1 MDHLTDLVQIGFTEY
16 EAKVYLA
23 LLQESPASGYQI
35 SKKSGVPR
43 SMVYEALSRLHA
55 RGAVLETAEERATLY
70 RPLPPD
76 VLLDRHDDEHR
87 KLMGSLRE
95 GLRDLFTAPQEA
107 AVWSI
112 SGRQSVLTYASELI
126 REAESEVFL
135 LINDDHLTVLR
146 NEIIGT
152 CQRGVT
158 IGAVLTG
165 DIGLDCGQ
173 VVHHPPL
180 ESEMQNL
187 GSSLIVVADN
197 YEALIAN
204 SGVEMSATTSRNAN
218 IVLIARQFI
227 WMELFTQR
235 VYARLGAD
243 LLEHLDPGDRAIFES
258 HQEA

>member
-1 MDHLTDLVQIGFTEY
+1 MELLTKLTAIGFTEY

-43 SMVYEALSRLHA
+43 SMVYEALSRLHT

-87 KLMGSLRE
+87 KLLGGLRE
-95 GLRDLFTAPQEA
+95 GLRDLFKAPQEA
-107 AVWSI
+107 AVWTI

-135 LINDDHLTVLR
+135 LINDGDMAVLR
-146 NEIIGT
+146 NEITGV
-152 CQRGVT
+152 CERGVSL
-158 IGAVLTG
+158 GAVLTG
-165 DIGLDCGQ
+165 DLTLDCGQ

-180 ESEMQNL
+180 ESQLQNL

-204 SGVEMSATTSRNAN
+204 SGNEMSATTSRNAN

-243 LLEHLDPGDRAIFES
+243 LLDQLEPEDRAIFES